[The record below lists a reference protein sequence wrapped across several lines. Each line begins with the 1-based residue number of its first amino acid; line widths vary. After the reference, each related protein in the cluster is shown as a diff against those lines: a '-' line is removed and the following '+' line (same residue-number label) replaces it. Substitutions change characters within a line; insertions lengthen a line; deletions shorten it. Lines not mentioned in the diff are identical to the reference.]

1 MLGRSSCSG
10 ETPDLSE
17 EEEWDTEPPEM
28 CGNLNKWTNY
38 IHGWQQR
45 FMAVKVT
52 YVPFFGRSLN
62 LYVSYLL
69 SGSYKLTLKVGN
81 IWRNFC
87 VSQIPNGSMV
97 DPISEQEGRKLP
109 LRIRVRRLN

>member
-52 YVPFFGRSLN
+52 YVPLLWSFFKF
-62 LYVSYLL
+62 Y
-69 SGSYKLTLKVGN
+69 T
-81 IWRNFC
+81 
-87 VSQIPNGSMV
+87 
-97 DPISEQEGRKLP
+97 
-109 LRIRVRRLN
+109 

>member
-1 MLGRSSCSG
+1 MLGRSEGSG

-45 FMAVKVT
+45 FMAVKVRI
-52 YVPFFGRSLN
+52 FIA
-62 LYVSYLL
+62 
-69 SGSYKLTLKVGN
+69 N
-81 IWRNFC
+81 IVN
-87 VSQIPNGSMV
+87 NAV
-97 DPISEQEGRKLP
+97 DPSTLNVDPDLGFCRMFKS
-109 LRIRVRRLN
+109 IREVYCPVIKKNVFDILIHFHRNWVLTVKMYILYI